1 MIGYLKGHL
10 KDKKPDVLV
19 LDVNG
24 VGYRVHIPLSTFYH
38 LPGTGEGVEL
48 LVHTHVREDQ
58 ISLFG
63 FGRQEELDIFRAIIS
78 VRGCGP
84 KIALTVLSGME
95 PDAVLES
102 LTSGDAARLA
112 TVPGIGKKT
121 AERLIYELKEILSRY
136 LSTRPA
142 AVPGAE
148 SQQPPPPLMDDLL
161 SALVN
166 LGYPKSQAEK
176 AVQQTYRDH
185 PEAAFEILL
194 RKSLR
199 HMMKR

>member
-1 MIGYLKGHL
+1 LIGYLKGTL
-10 KDKKPDVLV
+10 RDKKPDVLL
-19 LDVNG
+19 LDVHG
-24 VGYRVHIPLSTFYH
+24 VGYRVHIPLSTFYL
-38 LPGTGEGVEL
+38 LPGLGDEMEL
-48 LVHTHVREDQ
+48 LVHTHVRDDQ
-58 ISLFG
+58 ITLFG
-63 FGRQEELDIFRAIIS
+63 FSRQDELDIFRAITS

-84 KIALTVLSGME
+84 RIALTVLSGME

-102 LTSGDAARLA
+102 LTSADAARLA

-121 AERLIYELKEILSRY
+121 AERLIYELKEKLARY

-142 AVPGAE
+142 AVSGGE
-148 SQQPPPPLMDDLL
+148 NQPPPALMDDLL

-166 LGYPKSQAEK
+166 LGYPKAQAEK
-176 AVQQTYRDH
+176 AVQQAYRDQ

-199 HMMKR
+199 HVMKR